1 MLPKVR
7 NENSVL
13 EMSLNVWGELKCESQ
28 RRTGC
33 SNAPAQPCQGRGV
46 LFCEAWGTAALGWQC
61 WATWEK
67 QYLLSWFKQVI
78 IVHEQIRSWRFVIA
92 KLPFSYA
99 FGLHPKDTT
108 LPVQKWNLGDCLKCW
123 RLPPLT
129 YFLLYQSH
137 SWLDRK
143 AMLAGAFT
151 SHLFLY
157 LTAL

>member
-1 MLPKVR
+1 MRTVC
-7 NENSVL
+7 
-13 EMSLNVWGELKCESQ
+13 LKCRWMFEENWSVKVSTELGALMHLHSSA
-28 RRTGC
+28 RVELC
-33 SNAPAQPCQGRGV
+33 IM
-46 LFCEAWGTAALGWQC
+46 LFCEAWETAALCWQC

-99 FGLHPKDTT
+99 FGLHPKDST